1 MPLTSSDATKPASQ
15 RQLLKYTQEFERIQK
30 DRIARERAEREADPR
45 GKRHENKRDHFDLAS
60 FGRTAPEMLMSA
72 NSFCVLTQ
80 LPVESPVNNAPPL
93 HTEPHIPARLPEAA

>member
-1 MPLTSSDATKPASQ
+1 
-15 RQLLKYTQEFERIQK
+15 
-30 DRIARERAEREADPR
+30 
-45 GKRHENKRDHFDLAS
+45 
-60 FGRTAPEMLMSA
+60 MSA